1 MRLYLDNCAFNRP
14 FDDQG
19 YIRIR
24 LETES
29 KLFIQERI
37 KQGKVD
43 LVWSYILDI
52 ENDQNPF
59 EEKRSAIKR

>member
-1 MRLYLDNCAFNRP
+1 MNRP
-14 FDDQG
+14 FDDQS

-24 LETES
+24 LETEA
-29 KLFIQERI
+29 KLYVQACI
-37 KQGKVD
+37 KEGFVK

-59 EEKRSAIKR
+59 EDKKNAMAEW